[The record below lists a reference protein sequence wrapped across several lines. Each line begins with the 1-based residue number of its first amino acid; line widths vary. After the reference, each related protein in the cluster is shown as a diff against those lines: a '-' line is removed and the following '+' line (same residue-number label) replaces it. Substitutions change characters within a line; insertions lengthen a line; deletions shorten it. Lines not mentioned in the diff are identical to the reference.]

1 MNIEFITKTYT
12 LKKVFA
18 VIDKGYYDIEELRS
32 ICRYIIE
39 TGHAIVDDPQLRES
53 LIKMDVIAEEE
64 GNNDPWPMFVAGKNF
79 AKFSDEV
86 EEKYWE
92 K

>member
-1 MNIEFITKTYT
+1 MKLNFITKAYT
-12 LKKVFA
+12 VKKVFV

-39 TGHAIVDDPQLRES
+39 TGHAIVDDHQLRES
-53 LIKMDVIAEEE
+53 LIKMDVIAQE
-64 GNNDPWPMFVAGKNF
+64 GEDNDPWPMFVAGRNF